1 MEVKSIGFL
10 GEHNEREGEMRGVQR
25 DTDENPPLRAGT
37 DMIMGEPL
45 VVVYHSA
52 PPPGCST
59 ELKHTFSQLL
69 VETASRPF
77 EVEYFWAGSCEQPF
91 SSGALSYPVFGCF
104 VPLGLWDISS
114 INGSNQDFIVVQIFC
129 SVLWVQIRF
138 YILEEEFL
146 YWQGRGVFVPIKYLS
161 FLPCLTF

>member
-1 MEVKSIGFL
+1 MLYSCIFTQRTEWTEVMEVKSIGFL

-69 VETASRPF
+69 IETASRPF
-77 EVEYFWAGSCEQPF
+77 EAEYFWAGSCEQPF
-91 SSGALSYPVFGCF
+91 SSGALVNLTPFSDVLCLWVYGTYQASTKPGLHCSSDF
-104 VPLGLWDISS
+104 VLSPLGT
-114 INGSNQDFIVVQIFC
+114 N
-129 SVLWVQIRF
+129 
-138 YILEEEFL
+138 
-146 YWQGRGVFVPIKYLS
+146 
-161 FLPCLTF
+161 